1 MELIYIAFVVVY
13 GLLLGL
19 LAPYILGDNREN
31 YGMLVAPGVAIVSGV
46 VLWSIFTWVGLSAN
60 DAWIWLLVML
70 SMPVAVWFGVH
81 RLVKIRLIHDEE
93 ALKLA
98 VQG

>member
-19 LAPYILGDNREN
+19 LAPYILGDDREG
-31 YGMLVAPGVAIVSGV
+31 YGMLTAPGIAIVSGSA
-46 VLWSIFTWVGLSAN
+46 LWTIFTWIGLSPN

-70 SMPVAVWFGVH
+70 GMPVAVWFGVH
-81 RLVKIRLIHDEE
+81 RIVKMRLAHEEEAIRL
-93 ALKLA
+93 ASQA
-98 VQG
+98 